1 MVVSGM
7 QLSRQTLACRQDLWL
22 QPSPRGSSRRQRET
36 AGMEMEE
43 RWDSN
48 QQNKRSW
55 ASQKEPSCWARYD
68 AETSGHSLGTS
79 AITLTIIPARLTRA
93 RTNPNQAMLITP
105 PGHKYDTTET
115 CESGLDVNGTLLP
128 GWGSLYGTW
137 GRGVAPVAASRRG
150 ENVSKGQ
157 GGRGDV

>member
-22 QPSPRGSSRRQRET
+22 QPSPRGSSRRPRET

-79 AITLTIIPARLTRA
+79 AITLTIIPARLTWA

-128 GWGSLYGTW
+128 GWGSLCGTW

-150 ENVSKGQ
+150 GT
-157 GGRGDV
+157 